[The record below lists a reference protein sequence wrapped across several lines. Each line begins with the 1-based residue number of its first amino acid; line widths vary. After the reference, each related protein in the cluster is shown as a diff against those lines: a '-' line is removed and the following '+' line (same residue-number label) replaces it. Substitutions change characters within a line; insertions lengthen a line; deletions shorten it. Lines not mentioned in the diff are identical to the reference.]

1 MRKLALVL
9 TVSLLL
15 GAASAPVSLVQN
27 EYDFAAAVAQKG
39 LRDGFLMYLDKQAMT
54 LSPKP
59 VNDYDANEKA
69 KPSKPSNDKLT
80 WYPSW
85 ALVSASGDFGV
96 DTGPWTY
103 ESVGK
108 DGKPEQDHGD
118 WLTVWTRN
126 KDGQWKALF
135 DSGIDHAAPSAP
147 VKGLAPD
154 ATVAQLKVQG
164 GSTPASAELQDQLL
178 RAEEV
183 FSNNVVNKGLRIA
196 YQEMGTEDLRL
207 MQEDHDPV
215 LGKPAVMKAV
225 SSQPTSLIWAASGG
239 SVAHSGDLGYV
250 YGMTYTVADEYKR
263 QKPLGG
269 FMHVWQRTDDGWK
282 LLIALD
288 APFPPEKK

>member
-9 TVSLLL
+9 IASSLL

-39 LRDGFLMYLDKQAMT
+39 VRDGFLQYLDEQAIT
-54 LSPKP
+54 LNPKP
-59 VNDYDANEKA
+59 VNDYQAHESA
-69 KPSKPSNDKLT
+69 KPSSAKLS
-80 WYPSW
+80 WYPVW

-103 ESVGK
+103 EALGK

-135 DSGIDHAAPSAP
+135 DAGIDHAAPSTP
-147 VKGLAPD
+147 VKGLAHD
-154 ATVAQLKVQG
+154 ATVAQLKVM
-164 GSTPASAELQDQLL
+164 GSPAAATAELQDQLL

-183 FSNNVVNKGLRIA
+183 FSNNVVDKGLRAA
-196 YQEMGTEDLRL
+196 YQETGTDDLRL
-207 MQEDHDPV
+207 MEEDHDPV

-225 SSQPTSLIWAASGG
+225 SSQPTSLIWAPSGG
-239 SVAHSGDLGYV
+239 SVAHSGDLGYL

-263 QKPLGG
+263 QKPLGS

-288 APFPPEKK
+288 APFPPGK

>member
-9 TVSLLL
+9 TASLLL

-39 LRDGFLMYLDKQAMT
+39 ARDGFLMYLDKQAMT

-59 VNDYDANEKA
+59 INDYEAHQK
-69 KPSKPSNDKLT
+69 SKPDTSGAKLT

-103 ESVGK
+103 EAKGK
-108 DGKPEQDHGD
+108 DGKPEQDYGD
-118 WLTVWTRN
+118 WLTIWTRN

-135 DSGIDHAAPSAP
+135 DSGIDHAAPSVP
-147 VKGLAPD
+147 VKALAHD
-154 ATVAQLKVQG
+154 GVVAQLKVQG
-164 GSTPASAELQDQLL
+164 GPVPISAELKDQLL

-183 FSNNVVNKGLRIA
+183 FSNNVVDKGLSAA
-196 YQEMGTEDLRL
+196 YQEMGTEDMRL
-207 MQEDHDPV
+207 MAEDHDPV
-215 LGKPAVMKAV
+215 LGKAAVAKAV
-225 SSQPTSLIWAASGG
+225 SSQPASLIWAPLGG
-239 SVAHSGDLGYV
+239 SVANSGDIGYL

-288 APFPPEKK
+288 APFPPEK